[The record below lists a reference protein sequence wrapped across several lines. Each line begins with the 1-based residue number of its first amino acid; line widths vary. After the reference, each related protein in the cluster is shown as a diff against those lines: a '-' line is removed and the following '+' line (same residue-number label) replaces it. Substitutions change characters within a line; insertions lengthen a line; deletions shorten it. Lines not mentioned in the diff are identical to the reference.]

1 MKVSLSL
8 LTAVAAFVGSVY
20 ASNVI
25 DLTPDNFD
33 SIVGKDA
40 PALVEFFA
48 PWCGHCK
55 NLAPVYEQVADA
67 FAHTKGK
74 VVIAKT
80 DADGVGKPLGEKYG
94 VKGFPTLKW
103 FPGKGAEPEDYD
115 GGRELTDFTD
125 FILKKTGIKSNI
137 KPPPPPATKILT
149 SSDFNDV
156 ALDDNKNVLVS
167 FTAPWCGHCKN
178 LKPTYEKVAQ
188 DFQYES
194 DCIVA
199 NIDADAAPN
208 KPIAERYGVRGY
220 PTIKFFPKGSKEPVD
235 YAGGRSEDDFVSF
248 LNEQCG
254 TQRAVGGGLTNLAGR
269 LPEFDALANKF
280 FVATSDARD
289 SIYREA
295 LALAATA
302 GATGKHY
309 VKVMEKV
316 VNGTEAYFEKEATR
330 LKKILEKKN
339 LAPQKLDEIKIKANI
354 LAAFAH
360 EKFEEVKE
368 TVEEKLHQE
377 L

>member
-1 MKVSLSL
+1 
-8 LTAVAAFVGSVY
+8 
-20 ASNVI
+20 
-25 DLTPDNFD
+25 
-33 SIVGKDA
+33 
-40 PALVEFFA
+40 
-48 PWCGHCK
+48 
-55 NLAPVYEQVADA
+55 
-67 FAHTKGK
+67 
-74 VVIAKT
+74 
-80 DADGVGKPLGEKYG
+80 

-103 FPGKGAEPEDYD
+103 FPGKGAEPEDYE
-115 GGRELTDFTD
+115 GGRELTDFAD
-125 FILKKTGIKSNI
+125 FILKKTGLKSNI

-167 FTAPWCGHCKN
+167 FTAPWCGHCKT

-188 DFQYES
+188 DFQSES

-208 KPIAERYGVRGY
+208 KPIAERYGVRGF

-254 TQRAVGGGLTNLAGR
+254 TQRAAGGGLTNSAGR
-269 LPEFDALANKF
+269 LPELDVLANKF

-302 GATGKHY
+302 GVTGKHY
-309 VKVMEKV
+309 IKVMEKV

-354 LAAFAH
+354 LAAFAN

-368 TVEEKLHQE
+368 AVEEKLHQE